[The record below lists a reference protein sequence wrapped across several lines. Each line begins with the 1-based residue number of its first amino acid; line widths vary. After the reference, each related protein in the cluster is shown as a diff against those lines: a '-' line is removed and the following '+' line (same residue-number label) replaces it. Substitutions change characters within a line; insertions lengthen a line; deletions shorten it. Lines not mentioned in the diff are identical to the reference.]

1 MAEKPPAYGSGDH
14 GARQPAELTG
24 SRQYDTDDQFAATLP
39 GDKKAC
45 LLGEALELQSRA
57 PRPTSPRVELSA
69 SFANTSGSFNVPA
82 RVVASGSPKK
92 DADPVPITEDTLPGA
107 PVDPLPGAVE
117 SQSPA
122 PEAQTN
128 IMPPSTQPPSAEA
141 LKDLQYTDDYKD
153 SNGACPGQDGFK
165 PPTWHSEHFK
175 QLRKTWPTGLDADA
189 YDIFYRDSNGLRVG
203 TAGFKPPGDKKRFKE
218 RQYDDDYVDPN
229 GRKPREEG
237 FLPPWWLDDQG
248 QVLQCKSAKGL
259 KANAHDPFN
268 YNQQVGTCSIKSPTI
283 QLVIWVVVLTVV
295 SALVGLVVWY
305 FKLEEKLPKTAM
317 PMP

>member
-1 MAEKPPAYGSGDH
+1 MKYAPCTVTATPYVHAPV
-14 GARQPAELTG
+14 QQLTG

-122 PEAQTN
+122 PEAQTAPKIDPPLVALPGFMVNKEDVSAATN

-203 TAGFKPPGDKKRFKE
+203 TAGFKPPGDKKVCVVC
-218 RQYDDDYVDPN
+218 RQLGSNHCDMLRAN
-229 GRKPREEG
+229 
-237 FLPPWWLDDQG
+237 
-248 QVLQCKSAKGL
+248 SAKNHPIAL
-259 KANAHDPFN
+259 SSNMP
-268 YNQQVGTCSIKSPTI
+268 VE
-283 QLVIWVVVLTVV
+283 LLT
-295 SALVGLVVWY
+295 
-305 FKLEEKLPKTAM
+305 
-317 PMP
+317 